1 MVADLLGSLQIFLD
15 VMQMWCL
22 CELSKKLFVAL
33 GHRKKKE
40 EKKASAAGEF
50 SRLFPKPD
58 VVNYGKWQACTTE
71 CSNLNSVRGG
81 ATNNF
86 HQIPE
91 ATHTLDICNQ
101 LTRQSLSAGCEEKL
115 TSGNDLDVEKRP
127 SSLIH

>member
-1 MVADLLGSLQIFLD
+1 MLGSLQIFLD

-81 ATNNF
+81 QLTIF
-86 HQIPE
+86 TRSLKP
-91 ATHTLDICNQ
+91 HTL
-101 LTRQSLSAGCEEKL
+101 L
-115 TSGNDLDVEKRP
+115 TSAT
-127 SSLIH
+127 S